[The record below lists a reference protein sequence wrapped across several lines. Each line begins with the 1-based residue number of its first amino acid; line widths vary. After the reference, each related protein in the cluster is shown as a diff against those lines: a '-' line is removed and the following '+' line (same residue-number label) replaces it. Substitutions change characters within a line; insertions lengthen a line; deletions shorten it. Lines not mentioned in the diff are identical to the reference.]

1 MSGMKVGQRVTL
13 NFKGRSI
20 TATVVKIEPSEQ
32 VTGTEVDDG
41 LSARGEA
48 GQAPAQSHSSSMKSK
63 PCQNARRGY
72 RSQAENAE
80 TPTPR
85 QG

>member
-32 VTGTEVDDG
+32 VTATEVDDF
-41 LSARGEA
+41 EA
-48 GQAPAQSHSSSMKSK
+48 ILE
-63 PCQNARRGY
+63 
-72 RSQAENAE
+72 AERPVLWIRPGND
-80 TPTPR
+80 
-85 QG
+85 GGCF